1 MGQPRRERSAA
12 QAWPLCIC
20 TQEQGLGR
28 DPCGNCFDLVC
39 KSYYISLVRIAET
52 LLSLVEGTLYNSWQ
66 FSSLRDAK
74 LFPRLRTMTADIL
87 QALVL
92 GHNSSQQGAIRPPCL
107 APCHLHLVKLWV
119 RQGIPHVPEYT
130 QFSAIALKQTAGHKD
145 FLKSWIWSRL
155 WRDTQARDHTNR

>member
-28 DPCGNCFDLVC
+28 NPCGNCFDLVC
-39 KSYYISLVRIAET
+39 KSYYISLVRTAET
-52 LLSLVEGTLYNSWQ
+52 LLSFVEGTLYNSWQ
-66 FSSLRDAK
+66 SSSLFDAK
-74 LFPRLRTMTADIL
+74 LFPRLRTRTGDIL

-92 GHNSSQQGAIRPPCL
+92 VHNSSQQGAIRPPFL

-119 RQGIPHVPEYT
+119 RQGIPHVPDYT
-130 QFSAIALKQTAGHKD
+130 QFFCHSFQANSRAWRLP
-145 FLKSWIWSRL
+145 KSWV
-155 WRDTQARDHTNR
+155 